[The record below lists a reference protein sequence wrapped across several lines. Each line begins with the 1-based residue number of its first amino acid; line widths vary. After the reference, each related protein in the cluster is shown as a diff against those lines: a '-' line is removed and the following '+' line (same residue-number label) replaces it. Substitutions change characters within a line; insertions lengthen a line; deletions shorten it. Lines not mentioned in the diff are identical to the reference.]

1 MIHSAFVFMGPGRW
15 RFAKP
20 FAIRASPW
28 IPNGF
33 VETPLGLMAGGVG
46 IVEIGLGPSFRVGFY
61 KVYTVPSGHR
71 KSTVISTVFA
81 ISLSK
86 FMAFMGS
93 ISRPG

>member
-1 MIHSAFVFMGPGRW
+1 MIYSAFVFIDPGRW
-15 RFAKP
+15 RFAQR
-20 FAIRASPW
+20 FAIHASPW

-33 VETPLGLMAGGVG
+33 VEIPLRFLAGGVG
-46 IVEIGLGPSFRVGFY
+46 IVKIGLGPSFRVGFY

-71 KSTVISTVFA
+71 KSTAISTVFA